1 MRPEQQSVSGLCLWH
16 PDAAGWLRPHQPL
29 IHPSDELRDAVLIL
43 WGWISPNSLTPPQ
56 ILTNLSD
63 TISQVPEGWFID
75 EMSND
80 SEDGWFFRIY
90 KDWPNT
96 IEKAAPSP
104 ENALVL
110 AVMEI
115 KNEW

>member
-1 MRPEQQSVSGLCLWH
+1 MTRDEAITQLR
-16 PDAAGWLRPHQPL
+16 AGDQ
-29 IHPSDELRDAVLIL
+29 SDELRDACLIEL
-43 WGWISPNSLTPPQ
+43 SWKRARSGDWISPDGKYVEDPPN

-63 TISQVPEGWFID
+63 TIRQVPKGWFID

-80 SEDGWFFRIY
+80 TEDGWFFRIY
-90 KDWPNT
+90 KDWPTT

-110 AVMEI
+110 AVMET
-115 KNEW
+115 KGA